1 MIIGKGLIAKS
12 LQNIDSE
19 DIVFFAS
26 GVSNSLETKFTEF
39 EREFSL
45 LQRSI
50 EENKERQIIYFST
63 LSVNDQSKQ
72 DSPYVIH
79 KLNIENFI
87 KNNCKKYL
95 IVRIGNVVGKGG
107 NPNTLFNFL
116 REQINNASPFVL
128 HNKATRILIDIDDI
142 SEFLSQHSSTLTNQT
157 INLSFPYNYSLKEII
172 SSIEESIE
180 KKAVYKETELG
191 DCYKVDFND
200 HTKVFFS
207 EYSSDEYLKK
217 LIQKYY

>member
-1 MIIGKGLIAKS
+1 MIIGKGLIATS

-19 DIVFFAS
+19 NIIFFAS
-26 GVSNSLETKFTEF
+26 GVSNSLETRTSEF

-45 LQRSI
+45 LQNSI
-50 EENKERQIIYFST
+50 ENNKEHQIIYFST

-95 IVRIGNVVGKGG
+95 IVRVGNVVGKGG

-116 REQINNASPFVL
+116 REQINNESSFVL

-142 SEFLSQHSSTLTNQT
+142 SEFLSHHSSTLTNQT

-172 SSIEESIE
+172 SSIEEDIE

-191 DCYKVDFND
+191 DSYKVDFSD

-207 EYSSDEYLKK
+207 KFSSDEYLKK